1 MIPLRESG
9 ILPNVSTDRL
19 VALVVDRDK
28 LHDRMTSL
36 ENTSPSVVSESL
48 LKRQLK
54 QTGKLAEH
62 LELFLN
68 SGCSVWTE
76 PDGEKILLLS
86 RALVGQI
93 HGLTMR
99 IYSDEHAPPHFH
111 VKSAEIDAAFRISDC
126 SLLRGSV
133 NGKTRELIDYWYL
146 KMEGRSKLIEDWN
159 KTRPT
164 DCPVGKIQAT

>member
-1 MIPLRESG
+1 VPRYRI
-9 ILPNVSTDRL
+9 NRL
-19 VALVVDRDK
+19 VTLLIARDK
-28 LHDRMTSL
+28 LPDRMTSP
-36 ENTSPSVVSESL
+36 ENTAPHGVIESL
-48 LKRQLK
+48 LKRRLEQVDVD
-54 QTGKLAEH
+54 LAAH

-76 PDGEKILLLS
+76 PNGKKILLLG

-93 HGLTMR
+93 RGLTMR
-99 IYSDEHAPPHFH
+99 IYSDENAPPHFH

-133 NGKTRELIDYWYL
+133 DRKTRELIDYWYL
-146 KMEGRSKLIEDWN
+146 NLEGRSKLIKDWN

-164 DCPVGKIQAT
+164 DCPVGPIHETSN

>member
-1 MIPLRESG
+1 
-9 ILPNVSTDRL
+9 
-19 VALVVDRDK
+19 
-28 LHDRMTSL
+28 MTSL
-36 ENTSPSVVSESL
+36 ENTAPSNVIESL
-48 LKRQLK
+48 LKRRLEQAG
-54 QTGKLAEH
+54 TLAAH

-76 PDGEKILLLS
+76 PNGEKILLLS

-133 NGKTRELIDYWYL
+133 DRKTRELIDYWYRNL
-146 KMEGRSKLIEDWN
+146 EGRPKLIEVWN
-159 KTRPT
+159 KTRPA
-164 DCPVGKIQAT
+164 DCSVGKIQAP